1 LISALLQLPQQFLA
15 DISILK
21 NLHSGRKLAR
31 LFKIAESLGPLSD
44 LLMML
49 WFGVR
54 VFLYGANPG
63 SAPDPV
69 KRLIN
74 ELVVRFCR

>member
-1 LISALLQLPQQFLA
+1 LA
-15 DISILK
+15 DLSILK
-21 NLHSGRKLAR
+21 NPYSGRKLAR
-31 LFKIAESLGPLSD
+31 LFKIAESREALSD

-63 SAPDPV
+63 SASDPV
-69 KRLIN
+69 EN
-74 ELVVRFCR
+74 ADE

>member
-1 LISALLQLPQQFLA
+1 LA
-15 DISILK
+15 DLSILK
-21 NLHSGRKLAR
+21 NPRSGGNWRPLQNRGEAWG
-31 LFKIAESLGPLSD
+31 ALSD

-69 KRLIN
+69 EN
-74 ELVVRFCR
+74 ADE

>member
-1 LISALLQLPQQFLA
+1 MQKHAKIRKSEKSTTPATIFGRPLNTEKSAFWKEIGAPLQ
-15 DISILK
+15 
-21 NLHSGRKLAR
+21 NRGEAR
-31 LFKIAESLGPLSD
+31 GAFSD

-69 KRLIN
+69 KKADQ
-74 ELVVRFCR
+74 

>member
-1 LISALLQLPQQFLA
+1 LGRPLDPEKSAFCKEIGAPLQNRGEA
-15 DISILK
+15 W
-21 NLHSGRKLAR
+21 GA
-31 LFKIAESLGPLSD
+31 LSD

-69 KRLIN
+69 ETLMMN
-74 ELVVRFCR
+74 LL